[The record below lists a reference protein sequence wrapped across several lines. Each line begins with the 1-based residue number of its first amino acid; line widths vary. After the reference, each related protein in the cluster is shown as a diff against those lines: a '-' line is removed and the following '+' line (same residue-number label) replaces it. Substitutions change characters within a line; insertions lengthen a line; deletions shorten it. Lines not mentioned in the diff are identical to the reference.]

1 MTMTLIAK
9 NKLCFVDKSIPQP
22 TNESAPEFKAWICCI
37 NMVTTAVEFPIQR
50 ESFRFYNTSSV

>member
-22 TNESAPEFKAWICCI
+22 TNESAPEFKC
-37 NMVTTAVEFPIQR
+37 MDLLYSTAVQR